1 MTESVEGK
9 KALVEQSKTVVP
21 RFAIVK
27 VMIQGTIGTEGK
39 QAWLATHVPSGGAIS
54 VLASHRICYPQP
66 IPCLLNSCP
75 GGEIEYLLPLIA
87 GVHASLYFEIKT
99 RAAARAVSNNRAIR
113 P

>member
-1 MTESVEGK
+1 MY
-9 KALVEQSKTVVP
+9 LVAELSEYLRP
-21 RFAIVK
+21 I
-27 VMIQGTIGTEGK
+27 
-39 QAWLATHVPSGGAIS
+39 WIS
-54 VLASHRICYPQP
+54 YPQP